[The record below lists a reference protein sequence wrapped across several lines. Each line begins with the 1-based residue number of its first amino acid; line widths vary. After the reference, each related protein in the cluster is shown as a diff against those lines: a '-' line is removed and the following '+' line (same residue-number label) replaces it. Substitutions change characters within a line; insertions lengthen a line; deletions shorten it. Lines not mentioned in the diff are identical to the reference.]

1 MEITQVIAFTT
12 VLGFASLT
20 QAEEPSSRTV
30 TEQFKD
36 WRYACVEQEDTSRC
50 EIGQGAA
57 NDAGQMVSQI
67 IIGQNPEG
75 KAQVQLIAPLMM
87 DLKAG
92 VSVRIDQQSVA
103 SLDYLFCNQGAC
115 VVAELLHK
123 DLLMAMKAGSDMQI
137 DVAAING
144 QTMTINYSLSGFSAA
159 FARLMD

>member
-1 MEITQVIAFTT
+1 MKMTQLMAFTMAAGLAT
-12 VLGFASLT
+12 MA

-36 WRYACVEQEDTSRC
+36 WRYACVEQDGSSRC

-57 NDAGQMVSQI
+57 NDQGQMVSQI

-75 KAQVQLIAPLMM
+75 KAQVQLMAPLMM

-92 VSVRIDQQSVA
+92 VKVSVDQDSVA
-103 SLDYLFCNQGAC
+103 NLNYLFCNQGAC
-115 VVAELLHK
+115 VVAELLDS
-123 DLLMAMKAGSDMQI
+123 DLLAAMKAGSEMQI

>member
-1 MEITQVIAFTT
+1 MKTTQLIAFAVT
-12 VLGFASLT
+12 VGLAT
-20 QAEEPSSRTV
+20 MAQAEEPSSRTV

-36 WRYACVEQEDTSRC
+36 WGYVCVEQDDTSRC

-57 NDAGQMVSQI
+57 NDQGQMVSQI
-67 IIGQNPEG
+67 IIGQSPEG
-75 KAQVQLIAPLMM
+75 KAQVQLLAPLMM

-92 VSVRIDQQSVA
+92 VTVSVDQESVA
-103 SLDYLFCNQGAC
+103 NLNYLFCNQGAC
-115 VVAELLHK
+115 VVAELLYK